1 MRRTGLMLGLALAV
15 GITLGVIGDQI
26 LNAQQAAVKST
37 ELIRKDLGGIKGRE
51 GVLFKTELAP
61 GGAGPKH
68 FHPGNEFVY
77 VVKGSGILEAQG
89 KPPLTVKAGDTF
101 YQPPEQVHVFKN
113 ASATDPTEVVVFL
126 IVDKGK
132 PIIVPVK

>member
-1 MRRTGLMLGLALAV
+1 MALMLGLTLAV
-15 GITLGVIGDQI
+15 GITVGVIGDQI
-26 LNAQQAAVKST
+26 LSAQQEAVKST
-37 ELIRKDLGGIKGRE
+37 ELIRKDLGEMKGKE
-51 GVLFKTELAP
+51 GVLFRTELAP

-89 KPPLTVKAGDTF
+89 KPPLPVKAGDTF
-101 YQPPEQVHVFKN
+101 YQPPKQVHVFKN
-113 ASATDPTEVVVFL
+113 ASATDPAEVVVFL